1 MRSYINIFYFTIIAA
16 IIFAAPNNA
25 RSLHRAGFPVI
36 DKRNAGKDHTGYQC
50 GSTKHKMDKILDAI
64 KMACPDPE
72 QSDSFW
78 FSYNDSG
85 FPKTFSEAQK
95 LGLPK
100 DTMITPVRGG
110 FFGEIYFILPS
121 TSFWFSP
128 EPLQFHYAA
137 FEPLTCKLRGLIR
150 QKDNKKDGVF
160 QLCQYTTWP
169 PSWTDP

>member
-1 MRSYINIFYFTIIAA
+1 MRSYINIICLAIIAA
-16 IIFAAPNNA
+16 IIFAAPNNTL
-25 RSLHRAGFPVI
+25 SLHRPVLSAM
-36 DKRNAGKDHTGYQC
+36 DKRNIGKDHTGYQC
-50 GSTKHKMDKILDAI
+50 GSTKHKMNKILDAI
-64 KMACPDPE
+64 QMACPDPA

-85 FPKTFSEAQK
+85 FPKTFSEAQR

-110 FFGEIYFILPS
+110 FFDQ
-121 TSFWFSP
+121 
-128 EPLQFHYAA
+128 LQFHYAA
-137 FEPLTCKLRGLIR
+137 FEPVTCKLRGVIR

-169 PSWTDP
+169 LSWTDPFHPG

>member
-100 DTMITPVRGG
+100 DI
-110 FFGEIYFILPS
+110 PS
-121 TSFWFSP
+121 TSFWVDATIIWS
-128 EPLQFHYAA
+128 
-137 FEPLTCKLRGLIR
+137 
-150 QKDNKKDGVF
+150 F
-160 QLCQYTTWP
+160 QNRVWRR
-169 PSWTDP
+169 WTK